1 MGCHFLLQCVKV
13 KSESEVAQL
22 YLTLSDPMDCSPPGS
37 SIHGS
42 LQARV
47 LEQGAI
53 AFSVSHCY
61 FPLKPHSP
69 SLLDQCIARPQN
81 LSEDASLITQ
91 LVKNLPATQE
101 TWVRS
106 LGWEDPVEKG
116 EATHSSILGLPSWLS
131 W

>member
-1 MGCHFLLQCVKV
+1 MKV
-13 KSESEVAQL
+13 KSESEVAQS
-22 YLTLSDPMDCSPPGS
+22 YRTLSDPMDCSPPGS
-37 SIHGS
+37 PIHGS

-47 LEQGAI
+47 LEQGVN

-69 SLLDQCIARPQN
+69 SLLDQSKARPQN
-81 LSEDASLITQ
+81 LSEGASLITQ
-91 LVKNLPATQE
+91 LVKNPPATQE
-101 TWVRS
+101 TGVRS

-116 EATHSSILGLPSWLS
+116 KATHSGILGLPLWLS